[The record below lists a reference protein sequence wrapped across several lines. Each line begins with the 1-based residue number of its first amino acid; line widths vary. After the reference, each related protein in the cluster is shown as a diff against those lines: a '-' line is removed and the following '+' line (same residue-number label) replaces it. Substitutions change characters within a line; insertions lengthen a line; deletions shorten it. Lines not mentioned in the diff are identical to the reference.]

1 MYLQNNIPGQ
11 YQDTDFLDQAQSG
24 QTTVLLALSM
34 MVLICFLAFMV
45 NVGQLVHDRILTQNV
60 ADMVALSAANIQA
73 AGMNELADLN
83 WEYRELQQDFD
94 KYLGEGSPFAS
105 RGDVE
110 NLVEYFRGWMD
121 LVKTDMD
128 IANEIFPLL
137 SQRAAEQ
144 TLEWYNDRYG
154 GFQIESLD
162 HSNPLCELMHTAPLW
177 LSSQYLVPAKVPP
190 RQAHIAVQW
199 RDDPIHEVMISGT
212 PQPFIDVLTET
223 YMEKLEERLTYLV
236 VSVSRETR
244 PVFVNLPDLGFDVE
258 IPRME
263 AWAGL
268 IPTGGNI
275 EQGNPQY
282 SARFVPLEF
291 LGYGQFRH

>member
-1 MYLQNNIPGQ
+1 MYFENNKPGQ
-11 YQDTDFLDQAQSG
+11 YQDTDYFDQARSG

-60 ADMVALSAANIQA
+60 ADMVALSAANVQA

-83 WEYRELQQDFD
+83 WEYRELQQDLD

-110 NLVEYFRGWMD
+110 NLVEYFKGWMH
-121 LVKTDMD
+121 LVKTYMD
-128 IANEIFPLL
+128 TANQVYPLL

-154 GFQIESLD
+154 GFQIEALV

-190 RQAHIAVQW
+190 RQAHIAVRW
-199 RDDPIHEVMISGT
+199 RDDPIHAVTFPGT
-212 PQPFIDVLTET
+212 PQPFIDVLDET
-223 YMEKLEERLTYLV
+223 YMQKDEKPLTYLV

-244 PVFVNLPDLGFDVE
+244 PVFVNLPDLGFDVK

-263 AWAGL
+263 ARAGL

-275 EQGNPQY
+275 EQGNPEY
-282 SARFVPLEF
+282 FARFVPLEL